1 MYLLKFK
8 QRVVCAF
15 TFPAMRKTI
24 NYDNVEI
31 SLEHSTALIIADH
44 TDISPEVTA
53 QFDSVRFLYYYCYYT
68 LWVRVDIL
76 AYEYNMQYNDIYFT
90 ATIYAQ

>member
-8 QRVVCAF
+8 QYAF
-15 TFPAMRKTI
+15 TFLLIRKTI

-31 SLEHSTALIIADH
+31 SLEHSTSLIIADYI
-44 TDISPEVTA
+44 DISPEVIE

-68 LWVRVDIL
+68 LWVCVDIL
-76 AYEYNMQYNDIYFT
+76 SYAYNMEYNDIYF
-90 ATIYAQ
+90 AVTIDAQ